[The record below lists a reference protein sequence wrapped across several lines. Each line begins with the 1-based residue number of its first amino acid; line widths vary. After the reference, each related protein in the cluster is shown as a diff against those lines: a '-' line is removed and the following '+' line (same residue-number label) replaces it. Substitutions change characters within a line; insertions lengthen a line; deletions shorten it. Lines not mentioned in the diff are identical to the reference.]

1 MSDIKT
7 GGKLREEIYFENLDD
22 NMEGEFYCF
31 RAYSV
36 GKNGRCSRAAEYV
49 FRIDTSPPKNFTM
62 WLTPQ
67 IDSAKWYSESSV
79 NINWCQGTDNTGIK
93 NFAYSVKPVLQS
105 ESVSEPEWIEIENN
119 GLMKKKITVFESSEI
134 SLKIFDKAGNED
146 VLVQKCLIDVV
157 PPEFATGKGSVQWS
171 GKTYVSESC
180 QNMDDAKIQW
190 GDVSDRG
197 SGMDYILIDY
207 GAGNNVTLSATVK
220 EAVLKDLD
228 ENKSYCINVYAFDK
242 AGNSSKKMFILAGKH
257 MR

>member
-1 MSDIKT
+1 MKIISGKYKGRNIIGFYAVDNAGNKSSVKEFVFIKNSAVPLEPSVKSSTHKMSYNSKEGSREKTACISINGGTANSDISDIVWSFYKGSLNSSGKINESSLVVYKNMSDIKT

-67 IDSAKWYSESSV
+67 VDSAKWYSESSV

-119 GLMKKKITVFESSEI
+119 GLMKKKITVKTI
-134 SLKIFDKAGNED
+134 
-146 VLVQKCLIDVV
+146 ID
-157 PPEFATGKGSVQWS
+157 SI
-171 GKTYVSESC
+171 C
-180 QNMDDAKIQW
+180 
-190 GDVSDRG
+190 
-197 SGMDYILIDY
+197 
-207 GAGNNVTLSATVK
+207 
-220 EAVLKDLD
+220 
-228 ENKSYCINVYAFDK
+228 
-242 AGNSSKKMFILAGKH
+242 
-257 MR
+257 